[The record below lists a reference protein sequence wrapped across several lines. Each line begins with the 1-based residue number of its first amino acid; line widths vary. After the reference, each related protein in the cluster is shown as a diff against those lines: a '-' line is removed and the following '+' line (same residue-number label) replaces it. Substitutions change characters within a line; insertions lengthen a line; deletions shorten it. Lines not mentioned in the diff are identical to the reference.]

1 MSSVSVLCE
10 QLKSGSISLPEFQAG
25 MRDFIRLELG
35 AAMELAKGG
44 REFVTQADWGF
55 VGAQA
60 KKQYAY
66 LDNFVA
72 EIAAN
77 PTGWLSGNR
86 LNSRANLYAQLGYAA
101 LEDDLQREKTKA
113 GFTEERNV
121 LDPGAEHCKDT
132 SGRPGCEEITAKGWV
147 PIGTLPKI
155 GERACYTNDRCEL
168 QYRKPDPENPG
179 EWIYGND

>member
-1 MSSVSVLCE
+1 MTGVSALCD
-10 QLKSGSISLPEFQAG
+10 QLKANTISLAEWQAE
-25 MRDFIRLELG
+25 MRDVILNELTQ
-35 AAMELAKGG
+35 AMILAKGG
-44 REFVTQADWGF
+44 RDFVTQSDWGYM
-55 VGAQA
+55 GSQA
-60 KKQYAY
+60 KTQYTY
-66 LDNFVA
+66 LDKFVA
-72 EIAAN
+72 EISAN

-86 LNSRANLYAQLGYAA
+86 LNARANLYSQLGYAA

-121 LDPGAEHCKDT
+121 LDPGAEHCHET

-168 QYRKPDPENPG
+168 QYRKLDPENPG
-179 EWIYGND
+179 EWIYGD